1 MRRKTERD
9 GNKEK
14 KRGTDGKINSKT
26 GGEERRQGDR
36 EAWREMRQRRAEGRE
51 IGSGQSGG

>member
-1 MRRKTERD
+1 MGIK
-9 GNKEK
+9 K

-26 GGEERRQGDR
+26 GGEEQRQGDR